1 VEGLTALYMKTP
13 ARLARLVFLG
23 TLLGSL
29 VAPSARALDWEKTQV
44 ALTAERGADA
54 VRTKF
59 EFKNSSKK
67 TVHILE
73 VRTSCGCTEAAISSS
88 EIPAGESGSI
98 AVLFTIG
105 NRTGLQE
112 KEIFLVTD
120 DAATPVKLGLKVT
133 IPGKD

>member
-1 VEGLTALYMKTP
+1 MRPSCRRCCT
-13 ARLARLVFLG
+13 VFFAA
-23 TLLGSL
+23 LLGL
-29 VAPSARALDWEKTQV
+29 LAVPSARGLDWEKTQV
-44 ALTAERGADA
+44 ALTAERGADV

-59 EFKNSSKK
+59 DFKNSSRK

-88 EIPAGESGSI
+88 EIPAGESGTI
-98 AVLFTIG
+98 RVLFTIG

-120 DAATPVKLGLKVT
+120 DAATPVKLRLAVT